1 MSDLEKF
8 LQQAAQ
14 RMKERQQGGGQPAQ
28 QRPPQQAQRPPQAQ
42 QPQRTQQ
49 NRPPQS
55 RQPLRPQDRVLEA
68 EIVEAQ
74 IVESNPRERGP
85 DRLSNIDTRPRPG
98 TDNVN
103 MADERMASH
112 VQQVFEHGVGQL
124 SQKPAIQVN
133 DPSAAPSDDRSNRKT
148 EVQSQAKNVHWLTQM
163 MRQPETVRALFIASE
178 VFKRKF

>member
-28 QRPPQQAQRPPQAQ
+28 RPPQQAQRPPQAQ
-42 QPQRTQQ
+42 QPQQ
-49 NRPPQS
+49 NRPQQP
-55 RQPLRPQDRVLEA
+55 RQPLRPQGQVMQA

-74 IVESNPRERGP
+74 LVDSNPRERGP

-98 TDNVN
+98 TDDVN

-124 SQKPAIQVN
+124 SQKAAIQIS

-148 EVQSQAKNVHWLTQM
+148 EVQTQARSVHWLAEM
-163 MRQPETVRALFIASE
+163 MQQPETVRALFIASE

>member
-28 QRPPQQAQRPPQAQ
+28 RPAQPAQRPAQAQ
-42 QPQRTQQ
+42 QPQRPQQ

-55 RQPLRPQDRVLEA
+55 RQPLRPQGQVMEA
-68 EIVEAQ
+68 EIVDAQ
-74 IVESNPRERGP
+74 VVESNPRERGP

-124 SQKPAIQVN
+124 SQKPAIQIT
-133 DPSAAPSDDRSNRKT
+133 DPSAAPTDDRTNRKT
-148 EVQSQAKNVHWLTQM
+148 EVQTQAKNVHWIAQM
-163 MRQPETVRALFIASE
+163 MQQPDTVRALFIASE

>member
-28 QRPPQQAQRPPQAQ
+28 RPPQQAQQPQRPPQ
-42 QPQRTQQ
+42 QQ

-55 RQPLRPQDRVLEA
+55 RQPKRPQDQVREA

-74 IVESNPRERGP
+74 VFESNPRELGP
-85 DRLSNIDTRPRPG
+85 DRLSNLDTRPRPG
-98 TDNVN
+98 SDDVN

-124 SQKPAIQVN
+124 SQKPAIKVSDTN
-133 DPSAAPSDDRSNRKT
+133 AAPSDDRSNRKT
-148 EVQSQAKNVHWLTQM
+148 EVQTQAQNIHWLTQM